1 MTPSSPDFYK
11 PSLLLRPCHIHT
23 VYASKFR
30 YVSAPNYVRERLDTP
45 DGDFL
50 DLDWVRSGNQR
61 VAIVLHGLEGSTDR
75 PYMRGMVRAL
85 SADGWDVLALN
96 FRSCSGEMN
105 RKPYSYHSG
114 ATNDLSLII
123 NQIQLNYPTIAAIG
137 FSLGGNVLLKYLGEM
152 GLHTPVRAA
161 VAFSV
166 PTDLK
171 GSSNALTSSENRLYM
186 RNFLRL
192 LRVKVLFKAE
202 QFPDVVSA
210 EGFDQIASFQEFDD
224 RYTAPLNGFIDAED
238 YWARSSS
245 NPFIPDIRVPT
256 LLVNALDDPF
266 LSEGCYPVTRTKDNP
281 SITFERPR
289 FGGHV
294 GFQQKG
300 QYWSESRAR
309 SFLNEALK
317 AQ

>member
-1 MTPSSPDFYK
+1 MTPSSPELYK

-23 VYASKFR
+23 VYASKLR
-30 YVSAPNYVRERLDTP
+30 YVPAPKYVRERLETP

-61 VAIVLHGLEGSTDR
+61 VVIVLHGLEGSADR

-85 SADGWDVLALN
+85 STDGWDVLALN

-114 ATNDLSLII
+114 ATDDLSFII
-123 NQIQLNYPTIAAIG
+123 DQIQLKYSTIAAIG

-152 GLHTPVRAA
+152 GLQTPVRAA

-166 PTDLK
+166 PSDLK
-171 GSSNALTSSENRLYM
+171 GSSLALTRSENRLYM
-186 RNFLRL
+186 WNFLRL
-192 LRVKVLFKAE
+192 LKVKVLVKAE
-202 QFPDVVSA
+202 QFPDLVSA
-210 EGFDQIASFQEFDD
+210 DGFDKISSFQEFDD
-224 RYTAPLNGFIDAED
+224 RYTAPLNGFKDAED
-238 YWARSSS
+238 YWARCCS

-266 LSEGCYPVTRTKDNP
+266 LSESCYPVTQTNKNP
-281 SITFERPR
+281 ALTLERPR

-300 QYWSESRAR
+300 QYWSESRAKK
-309 SFLNEALK
+309 FLNEALR